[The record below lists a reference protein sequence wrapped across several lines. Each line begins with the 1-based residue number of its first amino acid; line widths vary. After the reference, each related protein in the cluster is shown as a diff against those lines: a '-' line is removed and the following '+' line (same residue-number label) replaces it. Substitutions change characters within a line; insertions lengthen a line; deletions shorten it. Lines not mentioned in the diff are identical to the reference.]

1 MYDPQLAEDLDFEM
15 GAFGAKLKKGLKK
28 INKGIGKV
36 TNAILVKPS
45 AAIGKAIGGKKGEAI
60 GRKLGKIAAFGT
72 KVATGAALAPALIP
86 AVSAAAPA
94 IAGAV
99 AAKKIKANKAKAAK
113 AKTAKVNANGNMSVE
128 AHADTHAKLAKT
140 GKLFKKLK
148 PAFSAAISG
157 SADTDNALAAQVGAT
172 LVAKLG
178 KPLDDANKQLQLA
191 DLQRTA
197 TYEHNK
203 LMADSEFRKK
213 VLTGIANLAA
223 AGNAECSR
231 TVRVLMS
238 K

>member
-15 GAFGAKLKKGLKK
+15 GSFGSKLKKGLKK
-28 INKGIGKV
+28 VNKGISKV
-36 TNAILVKPS
+36 TNAVLVKPS

-99 AAKKIKANKAKAAK
+99 AAKKIKAKKAKAAK
-113 AKTAKVNANGNMSVE
+113 AKVNANGNMSVA
-128 AHADTHAKLAKT
+128 AHVDTHAKLAKT
-140 GKLFKKLK
+140 GNLFKKLK
-148 PAFSAAISG
+148 PAFSASISG
-157 SADTDNALAAQVGAT
+157 GSDSDNALAAQVGAT

>member
-15 GAFGAKLKKGLKK
+15 GSFGSKLKKGLKK
-28 INKGIGKV
+28 VNKGIGKV

-113 AKTAKVNANGNMSVE
+113 LKLNAGGNMSVE
-128 AHADTHAKLAKT
+128 AHADTHAKLAKPS
-140 GKLFKKLK
+140 KLFKKVKAAFK
-148 PAFSAAISG
+148 PSLTVNG
-157 SADTDNALAAQVGAT
+157 DDNAAAAQVGAV

-178 KPLDDANKQLQLA
+178 GPIDSANKSLQLA
-191 DLQRTA
+191 ELQRTA

-213 VLTGIANLAA
+213 VLAGIANLAA

>member
-1 MYDPQLAEDLDFEM
+1 MYDPQLADDLDFEM
-15 GAFGAKLKKGLKK
+15 GSFGSKLKKGLKK
-28 INKGIGKV
+28 VNKGISKV
-36 TNAILVKPS
+36 TNAVLVKPS

-99 AAKKIKANKAKAAK
+99 AAKKIKAKKAKAAK
-113 AKTAKVNANGNMSVE
+113 ANAEGKMSVDAHVD
-128 AHADTHAKLAKT
+128 AHAKMAKT
-140 GKLFKKLK
+140 SKVFKR
-148 PAFSAAISG
+148 AFTPTVSA
-157 SADTDNALAAQVGAT
+157 SADLDNQAAAQVGAV
-172 LVAKLG
+172 LVSKLG
-178 KPLDDANKQLQLA
+178 GPLDSANKSLQLA
-191 DLQRTA
+191 ELQRTA

-213 VLTGIANLAA
+213 VLAGIANLAA

>member
-1 MYDPQLAEDLDFEM
+1 MYDPQLADDLDFEM
-15 GAFGAKLKKGLKK
+15 GSFGSKLKKGLKK
-28 INKGIGKV
+28 VNKGISKV
-36 TNAILVKPS
+36 TNAVLVKPS

-99 AAKKIKANKAKAAK
+99 AAKKIKAKKAKAAK
-113 AKTAKVNANGNMSVE
+113 ALKANAGGKMSVDAHVD
-128 AHADTHAKLAKT
+128 AHAKMAKT
-140 GKLFKKLK
+140 SKVFKR
-148 PAFSAAISG
+148 AFSPT
-157 SADTDNALAAQVGAT
+157 ADTSLDLDNQAAAQVGAV
-172 LVAKLG
+172 LVSKLG
-178 KPLDDANKQLQLA
+178 GPLDSANKSLQLA
-191 DLQRTA
+191 ELQRTA

-213 VLTGIANLAA
+213 VLAGIANLAA

>member
-1 MYDPQLAEDLDFEM
+1 MYDPQLAADDCDFEM

-36 TNAILVKPS
+36 TNAVLVKPS

-99 AAKKIKANKAKAAK
+99 AAKKIKAKKAKAAK
-113 AKTAKVNANGNMSVE
+113 AKINVDGNMSVE
-128 AHADTHAKLAKT
+128 AHADTHANLAKT

-148 PAFSAAISG
+148 PSFSASISG
-157 SADTDNALAAQVGAT
+157 GSDSDNALAAQVGAT